1 MLCARYRQ
9 YKGRTFSASGSQPCQ
24 EANLIIAHINIIAN
38 RDKTCV
44 WDGGGGGGGWE
55 GGGGGSRMRFRKKK
69 DCEQDP
75 EADWSMA

>member
-1 MLCARYRQ
+1 MPCARYRQ
-9 YKGRTFSASGSQPCQ
+9 YKGRAFSASGSQPCQ

-44 WDGGGGGGGWE
+44 WDGGRE
-55 GGGGGSRMRFRKKK
+55 GGVGWWGGSRMRFRKKK

-75 EADWSMA
+75 EVDWSMA